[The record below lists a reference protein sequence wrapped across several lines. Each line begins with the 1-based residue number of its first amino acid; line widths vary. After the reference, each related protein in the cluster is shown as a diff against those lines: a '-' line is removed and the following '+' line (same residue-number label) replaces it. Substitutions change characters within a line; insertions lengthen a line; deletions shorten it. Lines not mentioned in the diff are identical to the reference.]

1 MKKRKIL
8 LALIFTLTLFLGAC
22 STKNDEQVDESV
34 DLETQEMMDDVTQG
48 DGTGTG
54 DFKLLTESVNPDE
67 NQLTFEATGIDENQV
82 TFVYVA
88 NQLILSEK
96 LKNGEPYNLDI
107 TNIAEAHST
116 DYSPKI
122 QFVQFEDNEEG
133 NTPTLFRQLR
143 YEVK

>member
-1 MKKRKIL
+1 MKKKIL
-8 LALIFTLTLFLGAC
+8 VGLILSLTLLLTAC
-22 STKNDEQVDESV
+22 SSENDEQVEVSV
-34 DLETQEMMDDVTQG
+34 DSETEKMIDNVTQG

-54 DFKLLTESVNPDE
+54 EFKLLTESITPDN

-88 NQLILSEK
+88 NQLVFSEK
-96 LKNGEPYNLDI
+96 VKNGEPYNLDI

-133 NTPTLFRQLR
+133 KPPTLFRQLS